1 MFQGEEQS
9 FDPGQKTIEIPGVAV
24 ITKNIVERSKHGIH
38 VIALQVKL
46 LDGTDVE
53 SVVNLGEANL
63 RIKKAAR

>member
-1 MFQGEEQS
+1 M
-9 FDPGQKTIEIPGVAV
+9 
-24 ITKNIVERSKHGIH
+24 
-38 VIALQVKL
+38 IALQVKL